1 MSKARLS
8 DEQTIE
14 WLRLRD
20 SGLTSAQI
28 AERYGVTSE
37 RVRTATARVVK
48 DDVATGDHI
57 APQFYG
63 WFGGTAR
70 RASA

>member
-1 MSKARLS
+1 MSAARLS
-8 DEQTIE
+8 DEQTLE

-20 SGLTSAQI
+20 KGLTSNQI
-28 AERYGVTSE
+28 ADRCGVSPE

-48 DDVATGDHI
+48 DDVATGDYI

-63 WFGGTAR
+63 WFGDTAR

>member
-1 MSKARLS
+1 MSASRLS

-20 SGLTSAQI
+20 KGLTSVQI
-28 AERYGVTSE
+28 ADRYLVSPE
-37 RVRTATARVVK
+37 RVRTATVRVVK
-48 DDVATGDHI
+48 DDLATGDRV
-57 APQFYG
+57 AKRFYG
-63 WFGGTAR
+63 WFGNTAR